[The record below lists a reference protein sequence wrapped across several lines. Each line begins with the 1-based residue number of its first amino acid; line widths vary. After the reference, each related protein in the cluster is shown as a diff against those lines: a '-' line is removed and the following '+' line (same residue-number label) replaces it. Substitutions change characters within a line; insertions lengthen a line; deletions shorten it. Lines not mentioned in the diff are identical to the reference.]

1 MGRRLPT
8 LAAAG
13 LALVLLGATAG
24 AGATADAG
32 ATTTADAGATT
43 TADAGATTT
52 RPQPGLSTA
61 TTRPRPTTTTTRPRP
76 RPPRAFSPSVS
87 PSTIANRAGC
97 GQSTTATVS
106 TGTTGDAKRV
116 TFRVQVG
123 GRTTSLYASG
133 SGSRWSATLN
143 GSAFG
148 PDSGSGTIRAI
159 ASGPGG
165 SSESGPTGI
174 TIVDCRS

>member
-1 MGRRLPT
+1 MGRFTWGLRLGLAVALLGGP
-8 LAAAG
+8 AAA
-13 LALVLLGATAG
+13 
-24 AGATADAG
+24 
-32 ATTTADAGATT
+32 
-43 TADAGATTT
+43 
-52 RPQPGLSTA
+52 
-61 TTRPRPTTTTTRPRP
+61 TTTTTRPRP
-76 RPPRAFSPSVS
+76 PRAFAPSVS

-97 GQSTTATVS
+97 GRSTSATVS

-148 PDSGSGTIRAI
+148 PDSGSGTVRAI

-165 SSESGPTGI
+165 STESGPTGI

>member
-1 MGRRLPT
+1 MDRFIWGMRI
-8 LAAAG
+8 AAV
-13 LALVLLGATAG
+13 LVLLGGPAG
-24 AGATADAG
+24 A
-32 ATTTADAGATT
+32 
-43 TADAGATTT
+43 
-52 RPQPGLSTA
+52 
-61 TTRPRPTTTTTRPRP
+61 TTTTTRPRP
-76 RPPRAFSPSVS
+76 PRAFTPSVS
-87 PSTIANRAGC
+87 PSSVANRSGC
-97 GQSTTATVS
+97 GQPTTATVS

-143 GSAFG
+143 ASAFG

-165 SSESGPTGI
+165 SSESGATSF
-174 TIVDCRS
+174 TVRDCRP